1 MLGEERL
8 YDAMCNA
15 ANVEA
20 KKTIIKDAAIGIVDD
35 INPIKIIY
43 ESIPLVERNLIID
56 KNLLPHTVYFSNLS
70 GTTGGTSFN
79 ISDGSF
85 LVPDALHKGD
95 KVALIELNNGKYY
108 VAGKV

>member
-20 KKTIIKDAAIGIVDD
+20 KKTIIKDATTGIVDD
-35 INPIKIIY
+35 INPIKIIC
-43 ESIPLVERNLIID
+43 ESVPLVERNLIID
-56 KNLLPHTVYFSNLS
+56 KSLLAHTVYFSNLS

>member
-8 YDAMCNA
+8 YDAMCSA

-20 KKTIIKDAAIGIVDD
+20 KKTIIKDATTGIVDD
-35 INPIKIIY
+35 INPIKIIC
-43 ESIPLVERNLIID
+43 ESVPLVERNLIID
-56 KNLLPHTVYFSNLS
+56 ENLLPHTVYFSNLS
-70 GTTGGTSFN
+70 GSTGDTSFN

-85 LVPDALHKGD
+85 LVPSSLRKGD
-95 KVALIELNNGKYY
+95 KVVLIELNSGKYY

>member
-43 ESIPLVERNLIID
+43 ESIPLVERNLI
-56 KNLLPHTVYFSNLS
+56 NRN
-70 GTTGGTSFN
+70 
-79 ISDGSF
+79 
-85 LVPDALHKGD
+85 
-95 KVALIELNNGKYY
+95 
-108 VAGKV
+108 